1 MKNTLFSKIS
11 SFIFKNEGF
20 HQTIAKNSFR
30 LLFSEFLSKIFTF
43 LLGLWISNSLGTL
56 QFWMYNFIISST
68 TFFVLIVDFGLGA
81 LTFRE
86 LSKHS
91 EQSEK
96 YFVNGLLIKIAL
108 TLVVLI
114 AFWIYVSVDQTLTV
128 YVELLFLFLFHSLL
142 TNFSEFLRVFFRP
155 GEKMEKEAFLKISN
169 GIILLIFT
177 LIFLC
182 FSQTLKS
189 VFCAFL
195 VSSIFNVWFSFFYLR
210 KNFQFKLSCYDF
222 DFCKRIL
229 KMSIP
234 FVLWGLVVYF
244 YSDVNIVLLR
254 YFKDESLVALF
265 SAPYKLLTYVYLLF
279 NIVSLSFFKKMVDAT
294 QEKERFKNLIKKSVR
309 YHGIISLIFLV
320 FFLVFGKF
328 ILKFYGE
335 DFIDCYQFLVILVMV
350 IPFKA
355 LSYVYG
361 NALTAMSK
369 EYPRLFIQIFIA
381 LLSVL
386 LNLIFIPK
394 YEIFAVCYILLFVE
408 GLLCLSYFCF
418 AHYYRKKLPVG

>member
-1 MKNTLFSKIS
+1 M
-11 SFIFKNEGF
+11 
-20 HQTIAKNSFR
+20 
-30 LLFSEFLSKIFTF
+30 
-43 LLGLWISNSLGTL
+43 
-56 QFWMYNFIISST
+56 
-68 TFFVLIVDFGLGA
+68 
-81 LTFRE
+81 
-86 LSKHS
+86 
-91 EQSEK
+91 
-96 YFVNGLLIKIAL
+96 
-108 TLVVLI
+108 
-114 AFWIYVSVDQTLTV
+114 
-128 YVELLFLFLFHSLL
+128 
-142 TNFSEFLRVFFRP
+142 
-155 GEKMEKEAFLKISN
+155 
-169 GIILLIFT
+169 
-177 LIFLC
+177 
-182 FSQTLKS
+182 
-189 VFCAFL
+189 
-195 VSSIFNVWFSFFYLR
+195 
-210 KNFQFKLSCYDF
+210 
-222 DFCKRIL
+222 
-229 KMSIP
+229 
-234 FVLWGLVVYF
+234 YF

-394 YEIFAVCYILLFVE
+394 YETTVPKILF
-408 GLLCLSYFCF
+408 
-418 AHYYRKKLPVG
+418 